1 MSCVQS
7 AQTGSNMVQ
16 TSSNLV
22 QTSTRGAFSIHYS
35 TFILQTFKLILTS
48 VLKL

>member
-1 MSCVQS
+1 MSCVQT
-7 AQTGSNMVQ
+7 AQTSSNMDQ

-22 QTSTRGAFSIHYS
+22 QMSTRGASSIHYS
-35 TFILQTFKLILTS
+35 TFILQTFKLILTP